1 MMIVNNTATPL
12 ISQFPEQLVLP
23 FLWAQDGFGEPSDEM
38 AEVTTII
45 SIIIMIMNIINS
57 IIIIISIMIL
67 ILVTRQ
73 SSLENLLQKIFPF

>member
-1 MMIVNNTATPL
+1 MMIVNNTAIPL

-67 ILVTRQ
+67 ILVTRR
-73 SSLENLLQKIFPF
+73 SSLENLLQKSFPF